1 MTNPQPPDAPA
12 GVNDPDQPPLHC
24 WITLLPG
31 QINPDLL
38 TAIPA
43 RLRQGFRFYGEVT
56 PEEYLQLTG
65 AADYSD
71 LKYRLAVNTEGPEGF
86 GVYVTPEDVLT
97 HETGFKAMQ
106 TQVIRWFCRRDS
118 LAEPETDPGYEEMAK
133 SAAEMPYAA
142 IEFLLHLADVYD
154 TDAFNISDQNFAEAL
169 RNCFPTLS
177 LDDFAHIPNPKA

>member
-1 MTNPQPPDAPA
+1 MTQQTAPVA
-12 GVNDPDQPPLHC
+12 KDPDQLPRHC
-24 WITLLPG
+24 RITLLPG

-38 TAIPA
+38 AAVPE
-43 RLRQGFRFYGEVT
+43 RLRQGLRFYGEVT

-86 GVYVTPEDVLT
+86 SVYVTPEDVLT
-97 HETGFKAMQ
+97 QETGCKAMQ
-106 TQVIRWFCRRDS
+106 TQVMRYFCRRDS
-118 LAEPETDPGYEEMAK
+118 LAEPQTEPDFEEMAK

-154 TDAFNISDQNFAEAL
+154 TDAFNIGDHHFAEAL
-169 RNCFPTLS
+169 RDWSPALS
-177 LDDFAHIPNPKA
+177 LADFAHLPNPEE